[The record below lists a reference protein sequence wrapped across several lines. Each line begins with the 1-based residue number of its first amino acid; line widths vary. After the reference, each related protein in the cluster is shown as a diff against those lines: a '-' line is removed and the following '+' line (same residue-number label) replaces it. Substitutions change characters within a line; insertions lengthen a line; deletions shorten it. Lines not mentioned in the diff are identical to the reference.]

1 MNTQNPSF
9 KAATALAKALIA
21 NDAVALASVATKLAS
36 RAPEFQ
42 AEAFSAAFDQWA
54 ESFGITIENVPEG
67 QYATFEYVPVNQAEA
82 EAEAQAQRDQQ
93 TNRETLA
100 ALAERLKATAPAP
113 QASEQV
119 SPATAVPMQKPT
131 TSDAPV
137 VSNAPTAAPPADPGA
152 WLEE

>member
-9 KAATALAKALIA
+9 KAAAALAKALIA

-36 RAPEFQ
+36 RASEFQ

-82 EAEAQAQRDQQ
+82 ENEAQVRREQQ
-93 TNRETLA
+93 ANRETLA

-113 QASEQV
+113 QVAEPVPQAKV
-119 SPATAVPMQKPT
+119 VPLQKPATSVTAAESTAT
-131 TSDAPV
+131 TDAP
-137 VSNAPTAAPPADPGA
+137 SADPGE

>member
-9 KAATALAKALIA
+9 KAAAALAKALIA

-67 QYATFEYVPVNQAEA
+67 QYATFEYVPVNQVEA
-82 EAEAQAQRDQQ
+82 ETEAQAQREQKA
-93 TNRETLA
+93 NRETLA

-113 QASEQV
+113 QAADPVPQ
-119 SPATAVPMQKPT
+119 ATVVPMQKPT
-131 TSDAPV
+131 TAATAAESIANTDAP
-137 VSNAPTAAPPADPGA
+137 TADPGA